1 MRSPRSG
8 SDRVAVGGIRLS
20 LAITE
25 TRLPLYV
32 LTGFLGSGKTSLLRH
47 CLESEAFADTAVIV
61 NEFGE
66 IGLDHELVEAS
77 EEDTVVLKGGCICCT
92 IREDLATTIRRLA
105 DLRRDG
111 QIKPFTRL
119 VIETSGLADPVPV
132 LVTVKSDPRITQL
145 FEFSGTIVTVD
156 GIAGTSTMDNHV
168 ESVRQIIYANRAVI
182 TKCDIASGAD
192 IARLQIAIER
202 LNGSIKVMHSN
213 NSGVAPNDLFNDL
226 HDDPMSIYEPAD
238 RILTEA
244 NEPLA
249 SLTGSVHSERF
260 CSFSW
265 EFDHEL
271 DWTAFGVWLTALLH
285 AHGERILRVKGILNI
300 SGVETPVAIHGVQ
313 HMVYPPKHMNKPITE
328 NYTSRLV
335 FVVEGVSPDLVR
347 RSFEAF
353 HALGQRISDKDH
365 VQNLPAGTGRTVG
378 GWSRRRA
385 RAASWLKG

>member
-156 GIAGTSTMDNHV
+156 GIAGTS
-168 ESVRQIIYANRAVI
+168 R
-182 TKCDIASGAD
+182 
-192 IARLQIAIER
+192 
-202 LNGSIKVMHSN
+202 
-213 NSGVAPNDLFNDL
+213 LFN
-226 HDDPMSIYEPAD
+226 
-238 RILTEA
+238 
-244 NEPLA
+244 
-249 SLTGSVHSERF
+249 
-260 CSFSW
+260 
-265 EFDHEL
+265 
-271 DWTAFGVWLTALLH
+271 
-285 AHGERILRVKGILNI
+285 GECHL
-300 SGVETPVAIHGVQ
+300 
-313 HMVYPPKHMNKPITE
+313 
-328 NYTSRLV
+328 
-335 FVVEGVSPDLVR
+335 
-347 RSFEAF
+347 
-353 HALGQRISDKDH
+353 
-365 VQNLPAGTGRTVG
+365 
-378 GWSRRRA
+378 
-385 RAASWLKG
+385 